1 MFVLSSLFENY
12 FLVFEIPSANTIP
25 EALFPDQEM
34 KLIFSSF
41 PYTIFPALNIKKAR
55 ARLHGKCQD
64 TESSGLARTTSLGG
78 EVAEVGVAATPQH
91 QRETT
96 WLAGHE
102 NAPKCGD
109 FHKEENGAGRW
120 GKNSMC

>member
-78 EVAEVGVAATPQH
+78 GGRGGRGSNTP
-91 QRETT
+91 TSA
-96 WLAGHE
+96 WNYMAGW
-102 NAPKCGD
+102 AWKCPKV
-109 FHKEENGAGRW
+109 W
-120 GKNSMC
+120 GFP